1 MSVKNIS
8 VVGLGYIGLPTA
20 ALFAWHRIPVVG
32 VDVNSALVSELN
44 AGVVRIVER
53 DLESLVKQ
61 VVSDGLFFAQSNP
74 APADAYIITV
84 PTPFMVV
91 SDNSA
96 IPEPDLSYVEA
107 AARSIASVLRKAILL
122 SRICPPVGTLHI
134 VGLLSGPI

>member
-1 MSVKNIS
+1 MASYS
-8 VVGLGYIGLPTA
+8 RS
-20 ALFAWHRIPVVG
+20 WC
-32 VDVNSALVSELN
+32 DVNSALVSELN

-107 AARSIASVLRKAILL
+107 AARSIASVLRKGDIVILESTHQWAL
-122 SRICPPVGTLHI
+122 QRSYQ
-134 VGLLSGPI
+134 VGLLRAARSNLP